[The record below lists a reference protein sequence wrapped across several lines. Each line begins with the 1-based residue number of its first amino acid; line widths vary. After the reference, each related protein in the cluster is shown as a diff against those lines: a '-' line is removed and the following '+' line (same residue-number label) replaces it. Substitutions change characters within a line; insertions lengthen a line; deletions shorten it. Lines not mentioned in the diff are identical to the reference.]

1 MTDFGI
7 PYIDDK
13 NLFAAVQQARRL
25 IVEQSELPS
34 TAIMQAAIR
43 FKVSEVDV
51 GHYTNIGVAWT
62 MVVRSLRRDGR
73 WAEEKPASPP
83 QRRGIDP
90 ESIIDMGRGP

>member
-7 PYIDDK
+7 PYINDK

-25 IVEQSELPS
+25 IVEQHELPS

-62 MVVRSLRRDGR
+62 MAVRTLRRENRAAPGAPMVLSSAQ
-73 WAEEKPASPP
+73 WASP
-83 QRRGIDP
+83 
-90 ESIIDMGRGP
+90 ESTIKF

>member
-62 MVVRSLRRDGR
+62 MAVRSLRREIPTSR
-73 WAEEKPASPP
+73 EPP
-83 QRRGIDP
+83 SKLSYARGVDH
-90 ESIIDMGRGP
+90 ESIIDVGD